1 MLSVQLHILPGLLIA
16 LGAVL
21 VGMLRRS
28 FDLSRRPMM
37 FCQATVVEKSAARA
51 AFRLFDGQILLLAVE
66 PEGLESLHVGDYGRL
81 TYRAGKFISL
91 ERN

>member
-1 MLSVQLHILPGLLIA
+1 MLSIQLHILPGVLVA

-28 FDLSRRPMM
+28 FDLSRRPVM
-37 FCQATVVEKSAARA
+37 FCQATVVEKTAARA
-51 AFRLFDGQILLLAVE
+51 AFRLFDGQIIDLAVE
-66 PEGLESLHVGDYGRL
+66 PKRLGGLHVGDYGRL
-81 TYRAGKFISL
+81 TYRAGRFISL